1 MSVVLYDTLMARRL
15 LLVQFTVV
23 ILFSAAFCINS
34 QKWAI
39 SALFGGLSVCLPN
52 ALFFLLTKW
61 CRGITERVLGVAVF
75 YRRDSQ
81 DCTDCRTIGRCVSS
95 IQGRAIARLYSLSG
109 CVSGANSG
117 AYSHKYFS

>member
-61 CRGITERVLGVAVF
+61 CRGDHRKGTWR
-75 YRRDSQ
+75 
-81 DCTDCRTIGRCVSS
+81 GRFLS
-95 IQGRAIARLYSLSG
+95 AR
-109 CVSGANSG
+109 
-117 AYSHKYFS
+117 